1 MDDVK
6 IDDQKVNEE
15 TTEKIDP
22 AFDELAVEPEL
33 NINAEVFLDSVRIT
47 GVKVNYYSICKT
59 KLWLFSH
66 NINLEKENDS
76 VAIGKM
82 LHEDRYKKNLKNITI
97 DGISIDF
104 VKTGKKL
111 EIHEIK
117 KSKKM
122 DTADKAQIS
131 FYLYYLKKKGFE
143 ATGILNY
150 PLLNKIERIELSP
163 EDEISIERDIEDI
176 KRIVLGSIPSPER
189 KKICLKC
196 AYQEFCFC
204 GESSGESNDEALIRA
219 K

>member
-1 MDDVK
+1 MDDK
-6 IDDQKVNEE
+6 IIGEGKLNAGVIRERKRELN
-15 TTEKIDP
+15 
-22 AFDELAVEPEL
+22 ELAVEPEISL
-33 NINAEVFLDSVRIT
+33 NAEVFLDSVRIT
-47 GVKVNYYSICKT
+47 GVKVNYYHICKT

-82 LHEDRYKKNLKNITI
+82 LHEDRYKKNYKNITI

-104 VKTGKKL
+104 MKAGTIL

-122 DTADKAQIS
+122 DEADKAQLS

-143 ATGILNY
+143 ATGVLNY
-150 PLLNKIERIELSP
+150 PLLNKVERIELSP
-163 EDEISIERDIEDI
+163 EDEIDIERDIEDI
-176 KRIVLGSIPSPER
+176 RKIVLGSIPSPQR

-204 GESSGESNDEALIRA
+204 GENSWKGDDKN
-219 K
+219 

>member
-1 MDDVK
+1 MDDK
-6 IDDQKVNEE
+6 IIGEGKLNEGVIRE
-15 TTEKIDP
+15 GKRELN
-22 AFDELAVEPEL
+22 ELAVEPEISL
-33 NINAEVFLDSVRIT
+33 NAEVFLDSVRIT
-47 GVKVNYYSICKT
+47 GVKVNYYHICKT

-82 LHEDRYKKNLKNITI
+82 LHEDRYKKNYKNITI

-104 VKTGKKL
+104 MKAGTIL

-122 DTADKAQIS
+122 DEADKAQLS

-143 ATGILNY
+143 ATGVLNY
-150 PLLNKIERIELSP
+150 PLLNKVERIELSP
-163 EDEISIERDIEDI
+163 EDEIDIERDIEDI
-176 KRIVLGSIPSPER
+176 RKIVLGSIPSPQR

-204 GESSGESNDEALIRA
+204 GENSWKGDDKN
-219 K
+219 

>member
-1 MDDVK
+1 MDDK
-6 IDDQKVNEE
+6 IIGEGKLNEGVIRE
-15 TTEKIDP
+15 RERELN
-22 AFDELAVEPEL
+22 ELAVEPEISL
-33 NINAEVFLDSVRIT
+33 NAEVFLDSVRIT
-47 GVKVNYYSICKT
+47 GVKVNYYHICKT

-82 LHEDRYKKNLKNITI
+82 LHEDRYKKNYKNITI

-104 VKTGKKL
+104 MKAGTIL

-122 DTADKAQIS
+122 DEADKAQLS

-143 ATGILNY
+143 ATGVLNY
-150 PLLNKIERIELSP
+150 PLLNKVERIELSP
-163 EDEISIERDIEDI
+163 EDEIDIERDIEDI
-176 KRIVLGSIPSPER
+176 RKIVLGSIPSPQR

-204 GESSGESNDEALIRA
+204 GENSWKGDDKN
-219 K
+219 

>member
-1 MDDVK
+1 MDDK
-6 IDDQKVNEE
+6 IIGEGKLNEGVIRE
-15 TTEKIDP
+15 RKRELN
-22 AFDELAVEPEL
+22 ELAVEPEISL
-33 NINAEVFLDSVRIT
+33 NAEVFLDSVRIT
-47 GVKVNYYSICKT
+47 GVKVNYYHICKT

-82 LHEDRYKKNLKNITI
+82 LHEDRYKKNYKNITI

-104 VKTGKKL
+104 VKAGKIL

-117 KSKKM
+117 KSKRM
-122 DTADKAQIS
+122 DAADKAQLS

-143 ATGILNY
+143 ATGVLNY
-150 PLLNKIERIELSP
+150 PLLNKVERIELSP
-163 EDEISIERDIEDI
+163 EDEIDIERDIEDI
-176 KRIVLGSIPSPER
+176 RKIVLGSIPSPQR

-204 GESSGESNDEALIRA
+204 GENSWKGDDKN
-219 K
+219 

>member
-1 MDDVK
+1 MDDK
-6 IDDQKVNEE
+6 IIGEGKLNEGVIRE
-15 TTEKIDP
+15 RKRELN
-22 AFDELAVEPEL
+22 ELAVEPEISL
-33 NINAEVFLDSVRIT
+33 NAEVFLDSVRIT
-47 GVKVNYYSICKT
+47 GVKVNYYHICKT

-82 LHEDRYKKNLKNITI
+82 LHEDRYKKNYKNITI

-104 VKTGKKL
+104 VKAGKIL

-122 DTADKAQIS
+122 DEADKAQLS

-143 ATGILNY
+143 ATGVLNY
-150 PLLNKIERIELSP
+150 PLLNKVERIELSP
-163 EDEISIERDIEDI
+163 EDEIDIERDIEDI
-176 KRIVLGSIPSPER
+176 RKIVLGSIPSPQR

-204 GESSGESNDEALIRA
+204 GENSWKGDDKN
-219 K
+219 

>member
-1 MDDVK
+1 MTDE
-6 IDDQKVNEE
+6 II
-15 TTEKIDP
+15 TEKKQV
-22 AFDELAVEPEL
+22 FDEPIPEPET
-33 NINAEVFLDSVRIT
+33 NICAEVFLESVRIT
-47 GVKVNYYSICKT
+47 GVKVNYYHVCRT

-104 VKTGKKL
+104 VKAGKKL
-111 EIHEIK
+111 EIHEVK

-122 DTADKAQIS
+122 DIADKAQLL
-131 FYLYYLKKKGFE
+131 FYLYYLKKRGFD

-150 PLLNKIERIELSP
+150 PLLNKTEKIELNP
-163 EDEISIERDIEDI
+163 EEEINTERDIEDI

-204 GESSGESNDEALIRA
+204 GGSGED
-219 K
+219 

>member
-1 MDDVK
+1 MDDK
-6 IDDQKVNEE
+6 IIGEGKLNEGVIRE
-15 TTEKIDP
+15 RKRELN
-22 AFDELAVEPEL
+22 ELAVEPEISL
-33 NINAEVFLDSVRIT
+33 NAEVFLDSVRIT
-47 GVKVNYYSICKT
+47 GVKVNYYHICKT

-82 LHEDRYKKNLKNITI
+82 LHEDRYKKNYKNITI

-104 VKTGKKL
+104 VKAGKIL

-117 KSKKM
+117 KSKRM
-122 DTADKAQIS
+122 DAADKAQLS

-143 ATGILNY
+143 ATGVLNY
-150 PLLNKIERIELSP
+150 PLLNKVERIELSP
-163 EDEISIERDIEDI
+163 EDEIYIERDIEDI
-176 KRIVLGSIPSPER
+176 RKIVLGSIPSPQR

-204 GESSGESNDEALIRA
+204 GENSGKGDDKN
-219 K
+219 

>member
-1 MDDVK
+1 MDDK
-6 IDDQKVNEE
+6 IIGEGKLNEGVIRE
-15 TTEKIDP
+15 RKRELN
-22 AFDELAVEPEL
+22 ELAVEPEISL
-33 NINAEVFLDSVRIT
+33 NAEVFLDSVRIT
-47 GVKVNYYSICKT
+47 GVKVNYYHICKT
-59 KLWLFSH
+59 KLWLH

-82 LHEDRYKKNLKNITI
+82 LHEDRYKKNYKNITI

-104 VKTGKKL
+104 MKAGTIL

-122 DTADKAQIS
+122 DEADKAQLS

-143 ATGILNY
+143 ATGVLNY
-150 PLLNKIERIELSP
+150 PLLNKVERIELSP
-163 EDEISIERDIEDI
+163 EDEIDIERDIEDI
-176 KRIVLGSIPSPER
+176 RKIVLGSIPSPQR

-204 GESSGESNDEALIRA
+204 GENSWKGDDKN
-219 K
+219 

>member
-1 MDDVK
+1 VDDK
-6 IDDQKVNEE
+6 IIGEGKLNEGVIRE
-15 TTEKIDP
+15 RKRELN
-22 AFDELAVEPEL
+22 ELAVEPEISL
-33 NINAEVFLDSVRIT
+33 NAEVFLDSVRIT
-47 GVKVNYYSICKT
+47 GVKVNYYHICKT

-82 LHEDRYKKNLKNITI
+82 LHEDRYKKNYKNITI

-104 VKTGKKL
+104 VKAGKIL

-117 KSKKM
+117 KSKRM
-122 DTADKAQIS
+122 DAADKAQLS

-143 ATGILNY
+143 ATGVLNY
-150 PLLNKIERIELSP
+150 PLLNKVERIELSP
-163 EDEISIERDIEDI
+163 EDEIYIERDIEDI
-176 KRIVLGSIPSPER
+176 RKIVLGSIPSPER

-204 GESSGESNDEALIRA
+204 GENSGKGDDKN
-219 K
+219 

>member
-1 MDDVK
+1 MDDK
-6 IDDQKVNEE
+6 IIGEGKLNEGVIRE
-15 TTEKIDP
+15 RKRELN
-22 AFDELAVEPEL
+22 ELAVEPEISL
-33 NINAEVFLDSVRIT
+33 NAEVFLDSVRIT
-47 GVKVNYYSICKT
+47 GVKVNYYHICKT

-82 LHEDRYKKNLKNITI
+82 LHEDRYKKNYKNITI

-104 VKTGKKL
+104 MKAGTIL

-122 DTADKAQIS
+122 DEADKAQLS

-143 ATGILNY
+143 ATGVLNY
-150 PLLNKIERIELSP
+150 PLLNKVERIELSP
-163 EDEISIERDIEDI
+163 EDEIDIERDIEDI
-176 KRIVLGSIPSPER
+176 RKIVLGSIPSPER

-204 GESSGESNDEALIRA
+204 GENSWKGDDKN
-219 K
+219 

>member
-1 MDDVK
+1 MDDK
-6 IDDQKVNEE
+6 IIGEGKLNEGVIRE
-15 TTEKIDP
+15 RKRELN
-22 AFDELAVEPEL
+22 ELAVEPEISL
-33 NINAEVFLDSVRIT
+33 NAEVFLDSVRIT
-47 GVKVNYYSICKT
+47 GVKVNYYHICKT

-82 LHEDRYKKNLKNITI
+82 LHEDRYKKNYKNITI

-104 VKTGKKL
+104 VKAGKIL

-117 KSKKM
+117 KSKRM
-122 DTADKAQIS
+122 DAADKAQLS

-143 ATGILNY
+143 ATGVLNY
-150 PLLNKIERIELSP
+150 PLLNKVERIELSP
-163 EDEISIERDIEDI
+163 EDEIYIERDIEDI
-176 KRIVLGSIPSPER
+176 RKIVLGSIPSPER

-204 GESSGESNDEALIRA
+204 GENSGKGDDKN
-219 K
+219 

>member
-1 MDDVK
+1 MDDK
-6 IDDQKVNEE
+6 IIGEGKLNEGVIRE
-15 TTEKIDP
+15 RKRELN
-22 AFDELAVEPEL
+22 ELAVEPEISL
-33 NINAEVFLDSVRIT
+33 NAEVFLDSVRIT
-47 GVKVNYYSICKT
+47 GVKVNYYHICKT

-82 LHEDRYKKNLKNITI
+82 LHEDRYKKNYKNITI

-104 VKTGKKL
+104 VKAGKIL

-122 DTADKAQIS
+122 DEADKAQLS

-143 ATGILNY
+143 ATGVLNY
-150 PLLNKIERIELSP
+150 PLLNKVERIELSP
-163 EDEISIERDIEDI
+163 EDEIYIERDIEDI
-176 KRIVLGSIPSPER
+176 RKIVLGSIPSPER

-204 GESSGESNDEALIRA
+204 GENSGKGDDKN
-219 K
+219 

>member
-1 MDDVK
+1 MDDK
-6 IDDQKVNEE
+6 IIGEGKLNEGVIRE
-15 TTEKIDP
+15 RKRELN
-22 AFDELAVEPEL
+22 ELAVEPEISL
-33 NINAEVFLDSVRIT
+33 NAEVFLDSVRIT
-47 GVKVNYYSICKT
+47 GVKVNYYHICKT

-82 LHEDRYKKNLKNITI
+82 LHEDRYKKNYKNITI

-104 VKTGKKL
+104 MKAGTIL

-122 DTADKAQIS
+122 DEADKAQLS

-143 ATGILNY
+143 ATGVLNY
-150 PLLNKIERIELSP
+150 PLLNKVERIELSP
-163 EDEISIERDIEDI
+163 EDEIDIERDIEDI
-176 KRIVLGSIPSPER
+176 RKIVLGYIPSPQR

-204 GESSGESNDEALIRA
+204 GENSWKGDDKN
-219 K
+219 

>member
-1 MDDVK
+1 M
-6 IDDQKVNEE
+6 NEGVIRE
-15 TTEKIDP
+15 RKRELN
-22 AFDELAVEPEL
+22 ELAVEPEISL
-33 NINAEVFLDSVRIT
+33 NAEVFLDSVRIT
-47 GVKVNYYSICKT
+47 GVKVNYYHICKT

-82 LHEDRYKKNLKNITI
+82 LHEDRYKKNYKNITI

-104 VKTGKKL
+104 MKAGTIL

-122 DTADKAQIS
+122 DEADKAQLS

-143 ATGILNY
+143 ATGVLNY
-150 PLLNKIERIELSP
+150 PLLNKVERIELSP
-163 EDEISIERDIEDI
+163 EDEIDIERDIEDI
-176 KRIVLGSIPSPER
+176 RKIVLGSIPSPQR

-204 GESSGESNDEALIRA
+204 GENSWKGDDKN
-219 K
+219 

>member
-1 MDDVK
+1 MDDK
-6 IDDQKVNEE
+6 IIGEGKLNEGVIRE
-15 TTEKIDP
+15 RKRELN
-22 AFDELAVEPEL
+22 ELAVEPEISL
-33 NINAEVFLDSVRIT
+33 NAEVFLDSVRIT
-47 GVKVNYYSICKT
+47 GVKVNYYHICKT

-82 LHEDRYKKNLKNITI
+82 LHEDRYKKNYKNITI

-104 VKTGKKL
+104 VKAGKIL

-117 KSKKM
+117 KSKRM
-122 DTADKAQIS
+122 DAADKAQLS

-143 ATGILNY
+143 ATGVLNY
-150 PLLNKIERIELSP
+150 PLLNKVERIELSP
-163 EDEISIERDIEDI
+163 EDEIDIERDIEDI
-176 KRIVLGSIPSPER
+176 RKIVLGSIPSPQR

-204 GESSGESNDEALIRA
+204 GENSGKGDDKN
-219 K
+219 

>member
-1 MDDVK
+1 MDDK
-6 IDDQKVNEE
+6 IIGEGKLNEGVIRE
-15 TTEKIDP
+15 RKRELN
-22 AFDELAVEPEL
+22 ELAVEPEISL
-33 NINAEVFLDSVRIT
+33 NAEVFLDSVRIT
-47 GVKVNYYSICKT
+47 GVKVNYYHICKT

-82 LHEDRYKKNLKNITI
+82 LHEDRYKKNYKNITI

-104 VKTGKKL
+104 MKAGTIL

-122 DTADKAQIS
+122 DEADKAQLS

-143 ATGILNY
+143 ATGVLNY
-150 PLLNKIERIELSP
+150 PLLNKVERIELSP
-163 EDEISIERDIEDI
+163 EDEIDIERDIEDI
-176 KRIVLGSIPSPER
+176 RKIVLGSIPSPQR

-204 GESSGESNDEALIRA
+204 GENSWKGDDKN
-219 K
+219 

>member
-1 MDDVK
+1 M
-6 IDDQKVNEE
+6 Q
-15 TTEKIDP
+15 
-22 AFDELAVEPEL
+22 
-33 NINAEVFLDSVRIT
+33 VFLDSVRIT
-47 GVKVNYYSICKT
+47 GVKVNYYHICKT

-82 LHEDRYKKNLKNITI
+82 LHEDRYKKNYKNITI

-104 VKTGKKL
+104 MKAGTIL

-122 DTADKAQIS
+122 DEADKAQLS

-143 ATGILNY
+143 ATGVLNY
-150 PLLNKIERIELSP
+150 PLLNKVERIELSP
-163 EDEISIERDIEDI
+163 EDEIDIERDIEDI
-176 KRIVLGSIPSPER
+176 RKIVLGSIPSPQR

-204 GESSGESNDEALIRA
+204 GENSWKGDDKN
-219 K
+219 

>member
-1 MDDVK
+1 VDDK
-6 IDDQKVNEE
+6 IIGEGKLNEGVIGE
-15 TTEKIDP
+15 RKRELN
-22 AFDELAVEPEL
+22 ELAVEPEISL
-33 NINAEVFLDSVRIT
+33 NAEVFLDSVRIT
-47 GVKVNYYSICKT
+47 GVKVNYYHICKT

-82 LHEDRYKKNLKNITI
+82 LHEDRYKKNYKNITI

-104 VKTGKKL
+104 MKAGTIL

-122 DTADKAQIS
+122 DEADKAQLS

-143 ATGILNY
+143 ATGVLNY
-150 PLLNKIERIELSP
+150 PLLNKVERIELSP
-163 EDEISIERDIEDI
+163 EDEIDIERDIEDI
-176 KRIVLGSIPSPER
+176 RKIVLGSIPSPQR

-204 GESSGESNDEALIRA
+204 GENSWKGDDKN
-219 K
+219 

>member
-1 MDDVK
+1 MDDK
-6 IDDQKVNEE
+6 IIGEGKLNEGVIRE
-15 TTEKIDP
+15 RKRELN
-22 AFDELAVEPEL
+22 ELAVEPEISL
-33 NINAEVFLDSVRIT
+33 NAEVFLDSVRIT
-47 GVKVNYYSICKT
+47 GVKVNYYHICKT

-82 LHEDRYKKNLKNITI
+82 LHEDRYKKNYKNITI

-104 VKTGKKL
+104 MKAGTIL

-117 KSKKM
+117 KSKRM
-122 DTADKAQIS
+122 DAADKAQLS

-143 ATGILNY
+143 ATGVLNY
-150 PLLNKIERIELSP
+150 PLLNKVERIELSP
-163 EDEISIERDIEDI
+163 EDEIYIERDIEDI
-176 KRIVLGSIPSPER
+176 RKIVLGSIPSPER

-204 GESSGESNDEALIRA
+204 GENSGKGDDKN
-219 K
+219 

>member
-1 MDDVK
+1 MDDK
-6 IDDQKVNEE
+6 IIGEGKLNEGVIRE
-15 TTEKIDP
+15 RKRELN
-22 AFDELAVEPEL
+22 ELAVEPEISL
-33 NINAEVFLDSVRIT
+33 NAEVFLDSVRIT
-47 GVKVNYYSICKT
+47 GVKVNYYHICKT

-82 LHEDRYKKNLKNITI
+82 LHEDRYKKNYKNITI

-104 VKTGKKL
+104 MKAGTIL

-122 DTADKAQIS
+122 DEADKAQLS

-143 ATGILNY
+143 ATGVLNY
-150 PLLNKIERIELSP
+150 PLLNKVERIELSP
-163 EDEISIERDIEDI
+163 EDEIDIERDIEDI
-176 KRIVLGSIPSPER
+176 RKIVLGSIPSPER

-204 GESSGESNDEALIRA
+204 GENSGKGDDKN
-219 K
+219 